1 MAKDIIRYKISTDPL
16 LCEDGE
22 EIKIDE
28 IAYTSAPAIMLKG
41 MAYQHIKKEL
51 QFADDKKYRIV
62 APALIPDLPIYRQDE
77 EIGEYEVVFEKAVI
91 EDLFIKL
98 GREGKKDLFNQEH
111 NQALRAQSFI
121 LEKWMVGDDPKA
133 DRAYSQFGL
142 EVPTGTIMLIT
153 QFDDKDLY
161 NELVDKGMTGF
172 SIEGLF
178 GLSLSEVINKDKL
191 KKEKMEENKMMLP
204 DGEHTIADKIYVIKD
219 GAVTEIKDVVEMADE
234 AVKKEEETAVVED
247 AAEDIAD
254 KEIKKEELADAPA
267 DKVEEEIKKEEMAID
282 PVMDEEAILAI
293 VQPKLDEL
301 IGMISDLKVMIGE
314 SKAMEDVEV
323 EEVAMRKSQKMSV
336 ALNSLFGLDK

>member
-22 EIKIDE
+22 QIAIDE

-41 MAYQHIKKEL
+41 MAYQHIKKEM
-51 QFADDKKYRIV
+51 QFADSKKFRIV
-62 APALIPDLPIYRQDE
+62 APALIPDLPIYRNDE
-77 EIGEYEVVFEKAVI
+77 ELGEYEVVFEKDVI
-91 EDLFIKL
+91 EDLFMKL

-111 NQALRAQSFI
+111 NQAMRAPSFI

-142 EVPTGTIMLIT
+142 EVPSGTIMLIT
-153 QFDDKDLY
+153 QFDDKELY

-178 GLSLSEVINKDKL
+178 GLKLSEII

-204 DGEHTIADKIYVIKD
+204 DGEHTIGEKIYVIKD
-219 GAVTEIKDVVEMADE
+219 GAVTEIKDVVKEEMAED
-234 AVKKEEETAVVED
+234 VKKEEETAIVED

-254 KEIKKEELADAPA
+254 KEIKKEELADAA
-267 DKVEEEIKKEEMAID
+267 TDKVEEEIKKEEMAID
-282 PVMDEEAILAI
+282 PIVDEEAILMI

-301 IGMISDLKVMIGE
+301 IGMISELKSMIEE
-314 SKAMEDVEV
+314 SKNDEEIEV
-323 EEVAMRKSQKMSV
+323 EDIAMRKSQKMSI